1 MTAVMDTHAQWV
13 VDAAREQAEPIMDEG
28 RSGKYDRAAKW
39 LGYIKQ
45 AYGASG
51 RDAQW
56 QAYIAEVR
64 EKHGR
69 KYKLMRE
76 LKSL

>member
-1 MTAVMDTHAQWV
+1 
-13 VDAAREQAEPIMDEG
+13 MDEG
-28 RSGKYDRAAKW
+28 RSGQYDRAATW
-39 LGYIKQ
+39 LGYVKA

-64 EKHGR
+64 ETHRSQVQADEGTEVPM
-69 KYKLMRE
+69 KL
-76 LKSL
+76 